1 MSSVWD
7 ASSPTENGNLEIAT
21 SLDFDDAYRIGE
33 QLWAFGKVLHEDP
46 KYVKPPRWILTY
58 RYPVRAM
65 VARIVSIDRDYI
77 GLNTLG
83 VGTAPVE
90 EMTTPEIRNEW
101 NIVWES
107 YVGVLFFAM
116 DSSLECFTYA
126 LNALGYLLSADDF
139 IDITTDTAL
148 KRITPANLLD
158 PPTRESSRHSV
169 YEACRKYFPKICG
182 HWSANRALIA
192 QIIEYHDATK
202 HRHSAAIGQAK
213 GIPIHVLKPE
223 PKRSMESIAINEST
237 GHIAHNEAHCL
248 QSITM
253 AYRVFMVE
261 WLRIAR
267 QELES
272 VFGRELPPVEGCR

>member
-1 MSSVWD
+1 M
-7 ASSPTENGNLEIAT
+7 EIPT
-21 SLDFDDAYRIGE
+21 SLDFDEAYMIGE
-33 QLWAFGKVLHEDP
+33 QFWAFGKELHEDP

-58 RYPVRAM
+58 RYPIRAM
-65 VARIVSIDRDYI
+65 MARIASIDRDYI
-77 GLNTLG
+77 GLNTSG
-83 VGTAPVE
+83 CGTAPVE
-90 EMTTPEIRNEW
+90 EMTTKEMRNRW

-139 IDITTDTAL
+139 IDITTDTKL

-158 PPTRESSRHSV
+158 PPTRESSRQSV
-169 YEACRKYFPKICG
+169 HEACRKYFPKICD

-213 GIPIHVLKPE
+213 GIPIHFLKPG
-223 PKRSMESIAINEST
+223 PKQSMESIAISEST
-237 GHIAHNEAHCL
+237 GLIAHNQEHCL
-248 QSITM
+248 QSITV
-253 AYRVFMVE
+253 AYSEFVVE

-272 VFGRELPPVEGCR
+272 VFGRKLPPCEERGQ